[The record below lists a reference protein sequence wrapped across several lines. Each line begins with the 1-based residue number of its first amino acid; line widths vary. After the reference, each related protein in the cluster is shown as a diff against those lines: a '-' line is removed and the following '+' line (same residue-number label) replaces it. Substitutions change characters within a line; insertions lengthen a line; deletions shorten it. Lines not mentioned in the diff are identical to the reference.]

1 MKLLQHLQTAYNY
14 YYKQR
19 SNIGLAK
26 QIHAGYDRHWHLYR
40 TDDTK
45 TPAAILKSLKETSI
59 TNEELGMYWKD
70 QRYGWFWYE
79 APIETHALLIETFQ
93 EVGKDI
99 KTVDDLRTWLLKNK
113 QTNNW
118 KTTKATAEACYAL
131 LLQGTEWL
139 SNEPIVEIKLG
150 NTTIK
155 STDAG
160 QEAGTGYFKK
170 TIEGTKVKPQ
180 MGNISVTV
188 SSPNH

>member
-1 MKLLQHLQTAYNY
+1 MIA
-14 YYKQR
+14 
-19 SNIGLAK
+19 LAL
-26 QIHAGYDRHWHLYR
+26 GR
-40 TDDTK
+40 TGDTK

-70 QRYGWFWYE
+70 QHGGWFWYE
-79 APIETHALLIETFQ
+79 APIETQALLIEAFQ
-93 EVGKDI
+93 EIGKDT

-139 SNEPIVEIKLG
+139 TNEPTVEIKLG
-150 NTTIK
+150 STTISSAENK
-155 STDAG
+155 

-170 TIEGTKVKPQ
+170 TIEGEKVKPE

-188 SSPNH
+188 SSKSTSGEVGAPGVAFTGNILKTLIK